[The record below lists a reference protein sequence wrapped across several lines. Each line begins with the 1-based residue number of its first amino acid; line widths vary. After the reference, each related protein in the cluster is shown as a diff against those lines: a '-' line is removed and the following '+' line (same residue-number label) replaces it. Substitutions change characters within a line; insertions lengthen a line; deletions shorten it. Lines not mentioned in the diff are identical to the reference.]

1 MKEDASSSQVPHRL
15 LGAGIIG
22 VCLVIE
28 LQLVVDLYRLLL
40 AVIGKV
46 QLHSNVDVLW
56 SDERQK
62 IRASTQSCN
71 EGLQMSSLLLY

>member
-1 MKEDASSSQVPHRL
+1 MKEDAGNSEVPHRL

-22 VCLVIE
+22 VCLIIE
-28 LQLVVDLYRLLL
+28 LQLVVDLHRLLL

-56 SDERQK
+56 SDERQNMDFH
-62 IRASTQSCN
+62 TDCE
-71 EGLQMSSLLLY
+71 EGLQIYPLLLY

>member
-1 MKEDASSSQVPHRL
+1 MLASSQVPHRL

-56 SDERQK
+56 SDERHQK
-62 IRASTQSCN
+62 CAFTQTF
-71 EGLQMSSLLLY
+71 EGGLQIYPLLLY